1 MKNINRFSVEEL
13 EELSMILSEYESEH
27 LMEEVLENMSGYLLG
42 ISLEY
47 GFSDTE
53 VRDWIHVY
61 LEKRKRKDKSIEE
74 IIVFNDDYEGSVIN
88 SDFNKIGLDTVEEA
102 NLKSIDGEILFF
114 DEGPIEVIED
124 ENLKED

>member
-1 MKNINRFSVEEL
+1 MNMKNINRFSVEEL

-53 VRDWIHVY
+53 VRDWIYVY
-61 LEKRKRKDKSIEE
+61 LKKSKKNDESNVKDI
-74 IIVFNDDYEGSVIN
+74 F
-88 SDFNKIGLDTVEEA
+88 
-102 NLKSIDGEILFF
+102 
-114 DEGPIEVIED
+114 
-124 ENLKED
+124 